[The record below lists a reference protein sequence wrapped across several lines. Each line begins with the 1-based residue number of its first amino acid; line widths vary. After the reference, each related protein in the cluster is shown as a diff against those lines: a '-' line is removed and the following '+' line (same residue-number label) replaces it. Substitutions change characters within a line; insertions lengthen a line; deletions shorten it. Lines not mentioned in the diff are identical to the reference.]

1 MTKILI
7 NALNGTSST
16 AARQAVGDSREG
28 EWFTG
33 PASVC
38 LSLSRFELAEW
49 WLKRNTIGPRVRLC
63 ALHSSITSRAFPS
76 AELLR
81 AINAVQGAVQC
92 KGCLEALTTEVTR
105 HFLYLTHVMETT
117 VGDQSS
123 VKSRWNFLIK
133 FINPPKRSPHNT
145 SDWAAGPQQSIFSA
159 KIFFC
164 FSAKN
169 MVNFKLAVQIRK
181 HKEAWAEA
189 QAKHS
194 ALPWTD
200 WDSWETGNRI
210 LPYSQTKT

>member
-117 VGDQSS
+117 VGDQSG

-133 FINPPKRSPHNT
+133 LIDPPKRSPHNT
-145 SDWAAGPQQSIFSA
+145 SDWAADCSKVFSQQ
-159 KIFFC
+159 IFFFC
-164 FSAKN
+164 VCVEKFLWIKWEVKRKFGNCNPLHYCGNSWNVFALARRIWST
-169 MVNFKLAVQIRK
+169 VNWLFR
-181 HKEAWAEA
+181 
-189 QAKHS
+189 
-194 ALPWTD
+194 
-200 WDSWETGNRI
+200 
-210 LPYSQTKT
+210 

>member
-117 VGDQSS
+117 VGDQSG

-133 FINPPKRSPHNT
+133 LINPPKRSPHNT
-145 SDWAAGPQQSIFSA
+145 SDWPLIAAKSFLS
-159 KIFFC
+159 KDLFFAC
-164 FSAKN
+164 VSR
-169 MVNFKLAVQIRK
+169 NFCESNERWNKKFGNCNPL
-181 HKEAWAEA
+181 HYCG
-189 QAKHS
+189 
-194 ALPWTD
+194 
-200 WDSWETGNRI
+200 DSWNVFALARRI
-210 LPYSQTKT
+210 QSTLNWLFR